1 MSVAIVTCSAAVRKG
16 DINGDGRVTA
26 ADARLVLRA
35 AARVDKL
42 SDAAMALAEVTGDG
56 RVTAA
61 DARKILRVAAK
72 VDEF

>member
-26 ADARLVLRA
+26 ADAR
-35 AARVDKL
+35 
-42 SDAAMALAEVTGDG
+42 E
-56 RVTAA
+56 
-61 DARKILRVAAK
+61 ILRVAAK